1 MKRLVQRTLLSG
13 LLLWPG
19 LALADDREV
28 KYTLLLIGGAGGILV
43 GAGLYAAL
51 MILAAANI
59 RHKALLSAAFVVCV
73 GIFVFSQY
81 TSIQTLRVALG
92 LWQSPGA
99 GPRPVGF
106 TLWWWLGVVLQ
117 VGFGVAVFR
126 FSLRLWQK
134 RRRQRGPGPASRT
147 SVRHLK

>member
-1 MKRLVQRTLLSG
+1 MKRLVHGILLGG

-59 RHKALLSAAFVVCV
+59 RPKALLSAAFAVCV

-92 LWQSPGA
+92 LWQSPAA
-99 GPRPVGF
+99 GPRPVALTVWG
-106 TLWWWLGVVLQ
+106 WLGVVLL
-117 VGFGVAVFR
+117 VGFGVAIFR

-134 RRRQRGPGPASRT
+134 RRRQRGPGSASRT